1 MTTIINTQ
9 HKDRLFCAIFR
20 GKKEL
25 LSLYNAI
32 NETAYTDENALIVN
46 TLDNAIYMTMKN
58 DVSFLIYGVLNLY
71 EHQSTW
77 NPNMPLR
84 DFLYVSQQIK
94 KMVEEKGWDLY
105 GSRLVKIPTPQAVV
119 FYNGKR
125 GQPERQILKLSDAFE
140 NQEKP
145 GCMEFQCLVLNINY
159 GQNRELMEKCK
170 PLLDY
175 AAFIDRIRHYEK
187 QELNLEN
194 AVQQAIEECVKE
206 DILAEYLR
214 TYRSEVTNM
223 ILSEYDEQKHIENEK
238 RWSYEDGREDGY
250 ADGREDGYADGR
262 EDGYADGREDG
273 YEDGGN
279 KVSRLYEL
287 LILDGRREEMEMA
300 LTDRELRHQ
309 FMVEYKLIET

>member
-175 AAFIDRIRHYEK
+175 AAFILKSIF
-187 QELNLEN
+187 
-194 AVQQAIEECVKE
+194 
-206 DILAEYLR
+206 
-214 TYRSEVTNM
+214 S
-223 ILSEYDEQKHIENEK
+223 LS
-238 RWSYEDGREDGY
+238 
-250 ADGREDGYADGR
+250 
-262 EDGYADGREDG
+262 
-273 YEDGGN
+273 
-279 KVSRLYEL
+279 
-287 LILDGRREEMEMA
+287 
-300 LTDRELRHQ
+300 
-309 FMVEYKLIET
+309 

>member
-119 FYNGKR
+119 FYNGKEKKEDPVS
-125 GQPERQILKLSDAFE
+125 GSSDINGSVLMGILLWCQAGALFKSLAKMIYTGKTAGLRD
-140 NQEKP
+140 
-145 GCMEFQCLVLNINY
+145 LR
-159 GQNRELMEKCK
+159 NREQ
-170 PLLDY
+170 
-175 AAFIDRIRHYEK
+175 RIRQQLLCFLHPQIQNVLARCYTIVGSK
-187 QELNLEN
+187 QPLCNTEPGI
-194 AVQQAIEECVKE
+194 ATAF
-206 DILAEYLR
+206 
-214 TYRSEVTNM
+214 
-223 ILSEYDEQKHIENEK
+223 
-238 RWSYEDGREDGY
+238 G
-250 ADGREDGYADGR
+250 
-262 EDGYADGREDG
+262 
-273 YEDGGN
+273 
-279 KVSRLYEL
+279 
-287 LILDGRREEMEMA
+287 
-300 LTDRELRHQ
+300 
-309 FMVEYKLIET
+309 